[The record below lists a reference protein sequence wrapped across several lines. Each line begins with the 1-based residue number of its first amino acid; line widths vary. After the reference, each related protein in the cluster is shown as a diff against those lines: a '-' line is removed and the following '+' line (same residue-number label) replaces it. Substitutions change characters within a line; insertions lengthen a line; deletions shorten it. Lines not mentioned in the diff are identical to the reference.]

1 MVVVEWWSNS
11 NYWIPFCCVIEL
23 FECMSLWDCSLQLA
37 VTVGSLLITNEIVA
51 KRNYQMQMP
60 GKWQ

>member
-1 MVVVEWWSNS
+1 M
-11 NYWIPFCCVIEL
+11 IEL

-37 VTVGSLLITNEIVA
+37 VTVDSLLITNEIVA